1 MPAVICKS
9 ASATNGIVCIS
20 QTSNVSDDG
29 LISVRAR
36 FLLRTEADASLFEL
50 DLPWPSGS
58 APRGLPR
65 NQGGPYLVN
74 RDFEYANG
82 LVFVNAT
89 YVTATNPVR
98 VVYSEQKATR
108 AFSGLIVVRDP
119 NNPQQTTVVNVKMD
133 YTSTVASARY
143 TLMLGQTFRPDL
155 SAAKI
160 NTITGASQQLVSL
173 ILKKN
178 IDSEDRSI
186 LGRVVQVTKSRE
198 VVFYSE

>member
-1 MPAVICKS
+1 MPAIVRKS
-9 ASATNGIVCIS
+9 TSATNGIVCLS
-20 QTSNVSDDG
+20 QACNVSDDG
-29 LISVRAR
+29 LITVRAR
-36 FLLRTEADASLFEL
+36 FLLRTAADADQFQF
-50 DLPWPSGS
+50 DLQWPSGS

-98 VVYSEQKATR
+98 VVYSQQRATR
-108 AFSGLIVVRDP
+108 GFSGLVAVVTP
-119 NNPQQTTVVNVKMD
+119 NNNAIQAVNARFE
-133 YTSTVASARY
+133 YTSTVAVARY
-143 TLMLGQTFRPDL
+143 TLMDNQTFSPDM

-160 NTITGASQQLVSL
+160 NSITGVSSSILAL

-178 IDSEDRSI
+178 IDSEEQTK
-186 LGRVVQVTKSRE
+186 LGRVSQVSKTRE
-198 VVFYSE
+198 VVFYSD